1 MFEQLE
7 LNKRERMH
15 KEMREKGTQNITTWV
30 RFQGR
35 LRDFFFLMSEKEE
48 KEEIEIFLF
57 SFGKM
62 TKTLYKIFFY
72 CGLLEMEEKRVVEL
86 MVDREDRSWYGYRFF
101 YFFIFKYFL
110 LDFFC

>member
-1 MFEQLE
+1 MSSFSRTLP
-7 LNKRERMH
+7 
-15 KEMREKGTQNITTWV
+15 
-30 RFQGR
+30 R
-35 LRDFFFLMSEKEE
+35 LLFLMSEKEE

-86 MVDREDRSWYGYRFF
+86 MVDREDRS
-101 YFFIFKYFL
+101 
-110 LDFFC
+110 